1 MSVVGE
7 ERSLSCKGKV
17 SPDGGMVKV
26 YCFPEIGDYP
36 LPRNGGTVRETPLFR
51 STFAVDSPKGLE
63 RKAGDGG
70 KVDLVGMSPVSA
82 EEIEA
87 KAYHQGYSDGR
98 EAGMEVARKEVTPKI
113 RDLDEALRELDRIK
127 KEFSQTLEKEALSL
141 ALAVA
146 KKVVGYEMQRNAN
159 AIVQVIRQALQKV
172 VDDGNI
178 RVRVHPSQIQTIE
191 NARSE
196 FADLV
201 PKTETIVLEADQS
214 LTPGGCLIE
223 TSFGDIDARLE
234 TQFQVIE
241 EAFMAEFQ
249 SAHQNG

>member
-7 ERSLSCKGKV
+7 EKSLSCKGKV
-17 SPDGGMVKV
+17 APDGGMVKV
-26 YCFPEIGDYP
+26 YCFPEIGAYP
-36 LPRNGGTVRETPLFR
+36 LPRSGSTLKETPLFR
-51 STFAVDSPKGLE
+51 STFAVDSPKARE
-63 RKAGDGG
+63 RQPGDGG
-70 KVDLVGMSPVSA
+70 KVDLVGVSPVSA
-82 EEIEA
+82 KEIEA
-87 KAYHQGYSDGR
+87 KAYHQGYR
-98 EAGMEVARKEVTPKI
+98 EGQKAGMEVARKEVTPKI

-127 KEFSQTLEKEALSL
+127 KEFSQALEKEALSL

-146 KKVVGYEMQRNAN
+146 RKVVGYEMQRNGD
-159 AIVQVIRQALQKV
+159 AIVQVIRQALGKV

-201 PKTETIVLEADQS
+201 PKTETIVFEADQS

-241 EAFMAEFQ
+241 EAFMTEFQ